1 MFALGVGDSKP
12 KAIIVVVHM
21 IITVH
26 NGAVNPQGRCPWDPV
41 IKNDLIKAT
50 ES

>member
-26 NGAVNPQGRCPWDPV
+26 NGAVNPQVPWDPV